1 MSPQE
6 LITQTRRDFLA
17 TSSCG
22 LGTLALAS
30 LLKQDGLLAAEAS
43 VPANPLATR
52 MSHFAPKAERCIFIF
67 LEGGPSQMDLFDPK
81 PLLNKYDGQPLPDS
95 IVGNAKFA
103 FLQKDTATVM
113 GTSRVFKKH
122 GQCGMDI
129 SDLLP
134 HIATCADDIA
144 LVRSMHTNQFNHLPG
159 QLMLNCGESRLGR
172 PSVGSWV
179 TYGLGNL
186 SQDLPSYVVMVSK
199 GRGLPGGSSTWS
211 SGFLPSS
218 YSGVMFRNGASPVLN
233 LDNPDGITPQ
243 MQSASIRALN
253 DLNRLQHKHIG
264 DPEIAARISRA
275 SYDVPPALPVFD
287 MVNDGPLDRAVTRFL
302 AALQPAKA

>member
-1 MSPQE
+1 MSSSTVNNMNMPPQE

-30 LLKQDGLLAAEAS
+30 LLKQDGLLAAEAI

-95 IVGNAKFA
+95 IVGDAKFA
-103 FLQKDTATVM
+103 FLQKDTARVM
-113 GTSRVFKKH
+113 GTSRIFTPH
-122 GQCGMDI
+122 GQCGMEI

-134 HIATCADDIA
+134 NIATCADDIA
-144 LVRSMHTNQFNHLPG
+144 LIRSMHTTQFNHLPG
-159 QLMLNCGESRLGR
+159 QLMLNCGAALLGR

-179 TYGLGNL
+179 TYGLGNI
-186 SQDLPSYVVMVSK
+186 SQELPSYVVMVSK

-218 YSGVMFRNGASPVLN
+218 YAGVMFRNGASPVLN
-233 LDNPDGITPQ
+233 LNNPEGITPE
-243 MQSASIRALN
+243 MQ
-253 DLNRLQHKHIG
+253 
-264 DPEIAARISRA
+264 
-275 SYDVPPALPVFD
+275 
-287 MVNDGPLDRAVTRFL
+287 
-302 AALQPAKA
+302 